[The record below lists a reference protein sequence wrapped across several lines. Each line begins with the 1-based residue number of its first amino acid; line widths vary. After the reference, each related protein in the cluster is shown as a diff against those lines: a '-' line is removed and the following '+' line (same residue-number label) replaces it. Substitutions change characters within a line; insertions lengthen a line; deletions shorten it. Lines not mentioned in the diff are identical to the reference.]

1 MRRQG
6 GKLLPCAVLALCL
19 AALGTGYA
27 YWDGTLR
34 VAGKL
39 ATGQLDCAFAS
50 EGTYRAVLV
59 RDGGEVLAEVP
70 MEASAG
76 ENEKSIALVFPEG
89 MPEDFLG
96 GENYLRISCPIA
108 EKGMKAKEKPVDFT
122 VPGEEIPLTPE
133 QVYLA
138 LPNAVYDWDEPDAGF
153 LEPKRL
159 IAFRSVERLDDVLC
173 CCLYLRAEN
182 EKPEGGYAGFHPGG
196 RGESHGPAACRA
208 VVSEQRC
215 LGRLFLCDGVAHRS
229 ADSGQRETNSL
240 VRGADNVCLLDG
252 LLAYEGQCG
261 ISLPGGRSASRGR
274 RVSGGRRRN
283 R

>member
-76 ENEKSIALVFPEG
+76 ENDKSIALVFPEG

-96 GENYLRISCPIA
+96 GKNIFEFLARLR
-108 EKGMKAKEKPVDFT
+108 
-122 VPGEEIPLTPE
+122 
-133 QVYLA
+133 
-138 LPNAVYDWDEPDAGF
+138 
-153 LEPKRL
+153 KR
-159 IAFRSVERLDDVLC
+159 
-173 CCLYLRAEN
+173 
-182 EKPEGGYAGFHPGG
+182 G
-196 RGESHGPAACRA
+196 
-208 VVSEQRC
+208 
-215 LGRLFLCDGVAHRS
+215 
-229 ADSGQRETNSL
+229 
-240 VRGADNVCLLDG
+240 
-252 LLAYEGQCG
+252 
-261 ISLPGGRSASRGR
+261 
-274 RVSGGRRRN
+274 
-283 R
+283 

>member
-89 MPEDFLG
+89 MPEDFLD

-138 LPNAVYDWDEPDAGF
+138 LPNAVYDWDEPDACF

-182 EKPEGGYAGFHPGG
+182 EKPGGL
-196 RGESHGPAACRA
+196 CRI
-208 VVSEQRC
+208 S
-215 LGRLFLCDGVAHRS
+215 
-229 ADSGQRETNSL
+229 SGWT
-240 VRGADNVCLLDG
+240 
-252 LLAYEGQCG
+252 
-261 ISLPGGRSASRGR
+261 R
-274 RVSGGRRRN
+274 RVSWPCRLPSGCFRAAVSG
-283 R
+283 